1 VIIASV
7 VYVALMGYFLD
18 TASDSLMADQIDE
31 VQMMQE
37 MPADL
42 DLDTMLKPKTGAAA
56 KVGKPSKG
64 AKVGKPSK
72 GKKTKKGGPFGEFI
86 SGCVMICFAIPMVWM
101 NERKQ
106 VKID

>member
-64 AKVGKPSK
+64 
-72 GKKTKKGGPFGEFI
+72 KKTKKGGPLGEFI

>member
-18 TASDSLMADQIDE
+18 TASESLMADQIDE

-42 DLDTMLKPKTGAAA
+42 DLDTLLKPKTAKAG
-56 KVGKPSKG
+56 KVGK
-64 AKVGKPSK
+64 ASK
-72 GKKTKKGGPFGEFI
+72 GKKSKKSVFGEFI

>member
-1 VIIASV
+1 
-7 VYVALMGYFLD
+7 MGYFLD

-42 DLDTMLKPKTGAAA
+42 GFDTMLKPKTGTPKKTAV
-56 KVGKPSKG
+56 KTPKTD

-72 GKKTKKGGPFGEFI
+72 GKKTKKGKGGPFGEFM